1 MEGGGGQGSYVFAL
15 PPSLGRGPVLELA
28 QRFSAHFAGTA
39 IGRVETLGSYGEIE
53 TALLQ
58 GRCHAAW
65 SPPIV
70 CARIESAGGIV
81 ALRSMRYGSTT
92 YRAVLLSRA
101 SDRIDLKQLG
111 DPGARRLRAAW
122 VDEWSMGGCI
132 LPRYYLRSRGLELER
147 VLSQEQLLGS
157 YDTCFNAVL
166 DGTADITASYATR
179 RGLGY
184 IDLCGERAVELR
196 ALAYT
201 DESPNDG
208 VAISPVLGKEEA
220 ESLRGT
226 LIELFASSNAPDILS
241 SGFDVNG
248 FDQPPPGTYSAL
260 LSLL

>member
-1 MEGGGGQGSYVFAL
+1 MSSGDGRGPYVFAL
-15 PPSLGRGPVLELA
+15 PPSLGRAPVVEMA
-28 QRFSAHFAGTA
+28 ERFSAHFAGSG
-39 IGRVETLGSYGEIE
+39 IEQVETLASYGELE

-58 GRCHAAW
+58 GHCHAAW

-70 CARIESAGGIV
+70 CARIESAGGRV
-81 ALRSMRYGSTT
+81 ALRSVRYGSTT
-92 YRAVLLSRA
+92 YRAVLLCRA
-101 SDRIDLKQLG
+101 NDRVDLKELG
-111 DPGARRLRAAW
+111 VPGARKLRAVW

-132 LPRYYLRSRGLELER
+132 LPRYYLRSRGLELHDI
-147 VLSQEQLLGS
+147 LSEQNLLES
-157 YDTCFNAVL
+157 YGACFTAVL
-166 DGTADITASYATR
+166 DGYADLTSSYATR

-184 IDLCGERAVELR
+184 VDLCGDRAVELR

-208 VAISPVLGKEEA
+208 IALSPTLGRSEA
-220 ESLRGT
+220 DALHKT
-226 LIELFASSNAPDILS
+226 LVEYLAAERAPGLLS

>member
-1 MEGGGGQGSYVFAL
+1 MASAGAQGPYVFAL

-28 QRFSAHFAGTA
+28 QKFAAHFDGTA
-39 IGRVETLGSYGEIE
+39 VGRIETLGSYGEIE
-53 TALLQ
+53 SALIE

-70 CARIESAGGIV
+70 CARIESAGGLV
-81 ALRSMRYGSTT
+81 ALRSVRYGSTT
-92 YRAVLLSRA
+92 YRSVLLCRA
-101 SDRIDLKQLG
+101 EDKVVLKDLGGSK
-111 DPGARRLRAAW
+111 RLRAAW

-132 LPRYYLRSRGLELER
+132 LPRYYLRSRGLELEA
-147 VLSQEQLLGS
+147 VLSEEKLLES
-157 YDTCFNAVL
+157 YSACFTAVL
-166 DGTADITASYATR
+166 DGKADITASYATR

-184 IDLCGERAVELR
+184 VDLCGERAVELR

-208 VAISPVLGKEEA
+208 IALSPVLSKEQA
-220 ESLRGT
+220 TNLRST
-226 LIELFASSNAPDILS
+226 LIELLSTERAPELLS

>member
-1 MEGGGGQGSYVFAL
+1 MGSGAGFGPYVFAL

-28 QRFSAHFAGTA
+28 RRFSAHFAGTP
-39 IGRVETLGSYGEIE
+39 IERVETYDSYGAIE
-53 TALLQ
+53 TALLE

-70 CARIESAGGIV
+70 CARIESAGGTV
-81 ALRSMRYGSTT
+81 ALRSVRYGSTT
-92 YRAVLLSRA
+92 YRAVLLCRA
-101 SDRIDLKQLG
+101 RDQIDLKSLG
-111 DPGARRLRAAW
+111 DPGIRKLRAAW

-132 LPRYYLRSRGLELER
+132 LPRYYLRSRGLDLER
-147 VLSQEQLLGS
+147 VLAEEKLLES
-157 YDTCFNAVL
+157 YGACFTAVL
-166 DGTADITASYATR
+166 DGEADLTASYATR

-184 IDLCGERAVELR
+184 VDLCGERAVELR

-208 VAISPVLGKEEA
+208 VAISPLLSKIETET
-220 ESLRGT
+220 LRA
-226 LIELFASSNAPDILS
+226 LLVDLLSADKAPELLA

-248 FDQPPPGTYSAL
+248 FDQPPSGTYSAL

>member
-1 MEGGGGQGSYVFAL
+1 MDRGAHQGPYVFAL
-15 PPSLGRGPVLELA
+15 PPSLGQGPVQELA
-28 QRFSAHFAGTA
+28 QHFSAHFAGTP
-39 IGRVETLGSYGEIE
+39 IGRVEMLGSYGEIE
-53 TALLQ
+53 SALLE
-58 GRCHAAW
+58 GRCHVAW

-92 YRAVLLSRA
+92 YRAVLLCRA
-101 SDRIDLKQLG
+101 SDRIDLKTLG

-147 VLSQEQLLGS
+147 ILSQEKLLGS
-157 YDTCFNAVL
+157 YDACFRAVL
-166 DGTADITASYATR
+166 DGEADLTSSYATR

-184 IDLCGERAVELR
+184 IDLCGDRAVELR

-208 VAISPVLGKEEA
+208 VALSPMLRKEEA
-220 ESLRGT
+220 ESLRRT
-226 LIELFASSNAPDILS
+226 LIELLTTERAGDLLS